1 MKKSLLA
8 LAIVAAAAT
17 TSVNATVIYDKDG
30 TSIDAYGRVMAV
42 FYSQDYGNGGTAA
55 NDGNLNSSSRLGFNF
70 RSEINQYVAAVANV
84 EWEMAAEDGTTSNRY
99 TWVGADFGQFGL
111 LKVGKFE
118 DAVKPVVEPTDIF
131 EDAGCNGLNDNDD
144 RRSGMIMYS
153 WSGYGVDVAATFGT
167 AKDDQQVDGAF
178 WADGDSWKSSFNTD
192 TNEWEEERSAD
203 AELVDIKSF
212 YAFSLG
218 YTSPSVLFGPISV
231 RAGFGGAQFQ
241 DTDDGDAGNG
251 EGDAYLQNQYDKYTQ
266 WAVSASWG
274 TLEDGLYL
282 AAAFQTRNF
291 EATKNGFGESYQGN
305 WFALCDEY
313 DVTGAEFVIAY
324 GFANGVTLMGGY
336 NWMKVDYDI
345 NANVR
350 DYIDGPTDA
359 TTSVIPVLAQW
370 QINPSIKVWAEA
382 RFDAGTDE
390 EYAALTNGVFPHND
404 ENVFALGA
412 KYTF

>member
-1 MKKSLLA
+1 
-8 LAIVAAAAT
+8 
-17 TSVNATVIYDKDG
+17 
-30 TSIDAYGRVMAV
+30 MAV

-144 RRSGMIMYS
+144 RRSGMIGYY

-203 AELVDIKSF
+203 AELVDIKSS

-251 EGDAYLQNQYDKYTQ
+251 EGDAY
-266 WAVSASWG
+266 
-274 TLEDGLYL
+274 
-282 AAAFQTRNF
+282 R
-291 EATKNGFGESYQGN
+291 ESPI
-305 WFALCDEY
+305 
-313 DVTGAEFVIAY
+313 T
-324 GFANGVTLMGGY
+324 
-336 NWMKVDYDI
+336 
-345 NANVR
+345 
-350 DYIDGPTDA
+350 
-359 TTSVIPVLAQW
+359 
-370 QINPSIKVWAEA
+370 
-382 RFDAGTDE
+382 
-390 EYAALTNGVFPHND
+390 
-404 ENVFALGA
+404 
-412 KYTF
+412 

>member
-8 LAIVAAAAT
+8 LAIVAATAT

-118 DAVKPVVEPTDIF
+118 DAVKYVIETTDIF
-131 EDAGCNGLNDNDD
+131 EDAGCRGQLGNDD
-144 RRSGMIMYS
+144 RRSGMFGYY
-153 WSGYGVDVAATFGT
+153 WSGWGVDANVTVGT
-167 AKDDQQVDGAF
+167 AKDDQHVDGAF
-178 WADGDSWKSSFNTD
+178 WTDIEPGDDSS
-192 TNEWEEERSAD
+192 EEEA
-203 AELVDIKSF
+203 DIKLS
-212 YAFSLG
+212 YALSLG
-218 YTSPSVLFGPISV
+218 YTTPDVLFGPISIK
-231 RAGFGGAQFQ
+231 AGFGGANFQ
-241 DTDDGDAGNG
+241 DNDAADNFGTDYAS
-251 EGDAYLQNQYDKYTQ
+251 NQYDKYTQ
-266 WAVSASWG
+266 WAASVTWG
-274 TLEDGLYL
+274 GDEGLYVSFMGQARDFTMTENANNEGYDDYTL
-282 AAAFQTRNF
+282 TGFEFAVGYNF
-291 EATKNGFGESYQGN
+291 AS
-305 WFALCDEY
+305 
-313 DVTGAEFVIAY
+313 
-324 GFANGVTLMGGY
+324 GVTLLTGY
-336 NWMKVDYDI
+336 NYMKIDMDGAD
-345 NANVR
+345 NA
-350 DYIDGPTDA
+350 DSKG
-359 TTSVIPVLAQW
+359 SVIPVYALY
-370 QINPSIKVWAEA
+370 QINPNFRVWAEA